1 MMGAHANSMLA
12 QAPAQSQF
20 LPQSQFPSS
29 SGALSVSNV
38 GMGQPAAQAG
48 VPQVLSTLLVVIFL
62 IFICIFYFII
72 IIFYLYILNS
82 KLHM

>member
-1 MMGAHANSMLA
+1 MPQPPNMMGAHANSMMA

-29 SGALSVSNV
+29 SGALSVSSV

-48 VPQVLSTLLVVIFL
+48 VPQVLSIVLAVIFL
-62 IFICIFYFII
+62 IFVCIF
-72 IIFYLYILNS
+72 
-82 KLHM
+82 